1 MRRRTKRSILRYLPD
16 AAPADGHT
24 DEYGA
29 RERSA
34 SPIEIA
40 STWSAQTLPQTDEDL
55 SGTIS
60 KLRFRTVGAD
70 LLTN

>member
-29 RERSA
+29 
-34 SPIEIA
+34 
-40 STWSAQTLPQTDEDL
+40 AQANQNTV
-55 SGTIS
+55 
-60 KLRFRTVGAD
+60 LR
-70 LLTN
+70 